1 MLLSDWVRILVLST
15 VWGGSFFFI
24 EVMLD
29 SMPPLTAVFGRL
41 AMGLVGLLIMLRV
54 LGHQFAPLLRSWRHF
69 AWIGLINNAIPFSLI
84 AFGQTQI
91 TGSLASIINAS
102 TPIMTVLVAHWL
114 TDDERLSWNKI
125 VGVALGFSGVLV
137 LFGPAAWSSD
147 VTFWGMAA
155 GLTAT
160 LCYAFG
166 SVYSKRLKD
175 NPPMLN
181 ATGQVLYATLWL
193 LPVVLWVDLPWT
205 VPMPTSGA
213 WLSMLAI
220 GLLSTTFAF
229 YLYFQVLKTA
239 GASNVVLVT
248 FLVPV
253 SASTLGI
260 LFLGEHL
267 GSRDLL
273 AYGLIAGGLAVID
286 GRIIRTLGFL
296 RLKSHTTPKV

>member
-1 MLLSDWVRILVLST
+1 
-15 VWGGSFFFI
+15 
-24 EVMLD
+24 
-29 SMPPLTAVFGRL
+29 
-41 AMGLVGLLIMLRV
+41 
-54 LGHQFAPLLRSWRHF
+54 
-69 AWIGLINNAIPFSLI
+69 
-84 AFGQTQI
+84 
-91 TGSLASIINAS
+91 
-102 TPIMTVLVAHWL
+102 
-114 TDDERLSWNKI
+114 
-125 VGVALGFSGVLV
+125 
-137 LFGPAAWSSD
+137 
-147 VTFWGMAA
+147 MAA

-286 GRIIRTLGFL
+286 GRIVRTLGFL